1 MFELDTLFGV
11 EPHHHASFGCWLRL
25 ALCLPA
31 LSFHPIRIQLYGPR
45 PLTLKPRRCRYAD
58 GCGVGQDL
66 AKAANLYQL
75 SADQG
80 LAEAQV
86 KLAYMHCKGVE
97 SVPRDMAEA
106 HKLFTSA
113 ARQGNAEAGAML
125 KKLHSQLAEDQQTV
139 DSQLRKAHP
148 AVPAGGRTTKLRR
161 ARTDGSS
168 ATLESDSG
176 STGWAYQRSTA
187 GCVERPLPRHRSSEV
202 EVGQSRL
209 RSNSSVQSATV

>member
-1 MFELDTLFGV
+1 M
-11 EPHHHASFGCWLRL
+11 PHSAAGCVYI

-58 GCGVGQDL
+58 GCGVEQDL

-125 KKLHSQLAEDQQTV
+125 KKLHSQLAEHQQTV